1 LVPTALSAWQVKL
14 EYAVSSPSTTRAS
27 RRSPLPRSVVPA
39 QRFSPAAE
47 EAMHKF
53 AWVPFG
59 AGPRMCMGANF
70 AMLSTTLAFAT
81 LMSKHRFT
89 AVKDRG
95 AVFPIEYD
103 ITMHFP
109 GNVEMEISR
118 R

>member
-1 LVPTALSAWQVKL
+1 
-14 EYAVSSPSTTRAS
+14 
-27 RRSPLPRSVVPA
+27 VVPA